1 MMGVHAPDRRVL
13 RPWWDA
19 ARLQA
24 SCDLLRPVHD
34 PRISLSFLL
43 PFRALLAIFVFLSG
57 SIVTGIFSRAGKFCH
72 SVTGQVARMDEE
84 ESRLLQPPV
93 ENLASVKVFPLIP
106 SLKKDIVVSSA
117 PLKSP

>member
-1 MMGVHAPDRRVL
+1 MMGVHAPESRPESL

-43 PFRALLAIFVFLSG
+43 PFRALLAIFFFLSG
-57 SIVTGIFSRAGKFCH
+57 SIVYWHLLSGWQVLPFGHWSRRWTKSNRGCFSPQWRTSPPLRSSLLYRA
-72 SVTGQVARMDEE
+72 
-84 ESRLLQPPV
+84 
-93 ENLASVKVFPLIP
+93 
-106 SLKKDIVVSSA
+106 
-117 PLKSP
+117 

>member
-1 MMGVHAPDRRVL
+1 MWVMVHAPDQSL

-43 PFRALLAIFVFLSG
+43 PFRALLAIFFFLSG
-57 SIVTGIFSRAGKFCH
+57 SIVTGIFSQVGKFCR
-72 SVTGQVARMDEE
+72 SVTGRDDGRRAIE
-84 ESRLLQPPV
+84 
-93 ENLASVKVFPLIP
+93 AT
-106 SLKKDIVVSSA
+106 SA
-117 PLKSP
+117 PSGEPRLR